1 MRDAQLQ
8 PAIDICASISTPCT
22 RRRGPRGF
30 TLVELLVVIAI
41 IGILIGL
48 LLPAVQ
54 MARESSRRTSC
65 ANNLK
70 QLGLALHGF
79 AETRGSFPAGRGGP
93 PPLVFSPQAFLLPYV
108 EQSGLQATLNFTL
121 APTDLVI
128 AGVSYSGAVNR
139 PAAMQSLPVFICPSD
154 PAEGRVPGLDYAG
167 TNYVGAA
174 SSGANQGSLTDA
186 DGVFYLTSA
195 VTFAKLIDGSS
206 HTAAFSERQLGS
218 GDAITDAP
226 SDGALYIREIANSV
240 QVGATGCQATSAGDW
255 FSQRSGKWILGNYGN
270 TLYNHYYGPNAIDW
284 DCMNLPQQKAQM
296 TARSNHPGGVNLL
309 CCDGSTRFVVN
320 QTDLIVWRSLAT
332 RDGGEAESGP

>member
-1 MRDAQLQ
+1 MDHAPRHLRSRRTATTATSDA
-8 PAIDICASISTPCT
+8 
-22 RRRGPRGF
+22 RRAQAAF

-79 AETRGSFPAGRGGP
+79 SDTHGCFPAGRGGP
-93 PPLVFSPQAFLLPYV
+93 PPLVFSPQACLLPYV
-108 EQSGLQATLNFTL
+108 EQSGLQSTLDFNQ

-128 AGVSYSGAVNR
+128 AGVSYSGAKNR
-139 PAAMQSLPVFICPSD
+139 PAGTQRIPMLCCPSD

-167 TNYVGAA
+167 TNYAGNA
-174 SSGANQGSLTDA
+174 SSGANQGSLAGA
-186 DGVFYLTSA
+186 DGVFYLTSS
-195 VTFAKLIDGSS
+195 VTFAKLVDGSS
-206 HTAAFSERQLGS
+206 HTAAFSERQLGN
-218 GDAITDAP
+218 GDTITDPP
-226 SDGALYIREIANSV
+226 SNRGLFILQLPTSLA
-240 QVGATGCQATSAGDW
+240 VGPASCQGTTGEW

-270 TLYNHYYGPNAIDW
+270 TLYNHYYQPNADVW
-284 DCMNLPQQKAQM
+284 DCMNPPQQMAEM

-309 CCDGSTRFVVN
+309 CCDGSTRFVNN
-320 QTDLIVWRSLAT
+320 QIDLIVWQSLAT
-332 RDGGEAESGP
+332 RDGGESESGP

>member
-1 MRDAQLQ
+1 MRDAQLH
-8 PAIDICASISTPCT
+8 PKIRTSASIEAQ
-22 RRRGPRGF
+22 RRGF

-79 AETRGSFPAGRGGP
+79 AETHGCFPPGRGGP
-93 PPLVFSPQAFLLPYV
+93 APLVFSPQAFLLPYV
-108 EQSGLQATLNFTL
+108 EQSGLKATLDFNQ

-128 AGVSYSGAVNR
+128 ANVNYSGAKNR
-139 PAAMQSLPVFICPSD
+139 PAATQRLAMLCCPSD
-154 PAEGRVPGLDYAG
+154 PAEGRVPGLDFAG
-167 TNYVGAA
+167 TNYAGSA

-186 DGVFYLTSA
+186 DGVFYMTSA

-206 HTAAFSERQLGS
+206 HTAAFSERQLGN
-218 GDAITDAP
+218 GDAIADADSP
-226 SDGALYIREIANSV
+226 NNSALFIREIANGV
-240 QVGATGCQATSAGDW
+240 QVGATGCQPTSAGDW
-255 FSQRSGKWILGNYGN
+255 FSLRSGKWILGNYGN
-270 TLYNHYYGPNAIDW
+270 TLYNHYYGPNAGDW

-320 QTDLIVWRSLAT
+320 QIDLIVWRGLAS
-332 RDGGEAESGP
+332 RDGGETEGSP

>member
-1 MRDAQLQ
+1 MRDAQLH
-8 PAIDICASISTPCT
+8 PALRAFATSAAQ
-22 RRRGPRGF
+22 RRRPRAPLGF

-79 AETRGSFPAGRGGP
+79 AETHGYFPPGRGGP

-108 EQSGLQATLNFTL
+108 EQSGLLSAIDLNM

-128 AGVSYSGAVNR
+128 AGVPYSGAKNR
-139 PAAMQSLPVFICPSD
+139 PAATQRLPMLCCPSD
-154 PAEGRVPGLDYAG
+154 PADGRVAGLDYAG
-167 TNYVGAA
+167 TNYAANA
-174 SSGANQGSLTDA
+174 SSGANQGSLAGA
-186 DGVFYLTSA
+186 DGVFFLTSA
-195 VTFAKLIDGSS
+195 VTFAKLIDGTS
-206 HTAAFSERQLGS
+206 HTAAFSERQLGN
-218 GDAITDAP
+218 GDTITDAP
-226 SDGALYIREIANSV
+226 SDGALYILQLSGNAP
-240 QVGATGCQATSAGDW
+240 VGPSNCQAGVGDW

-270 TLYNHYYGPNAIDW
+270 TLYNHYYSPNAASW
-284 DCMNLPQQKAQM
+284 DCMNPPQQMAQM

-309 CCDGSTRFVVN
+309 CCDGSTRFVNN
-320 QTDLIVWRSLAT
+320 QIDLILWRGLAT
-332 RDGGEAESGP
+332 RDGGESEGGP